1 MTSRKPRFVDPLSWD
16 ATVEERWVLSNV
28 RETLTGFRRAVASA
42 AAAEVQAF
50 AVAARVAR
58 AQMERS
64 GSDSEFA
71 FPWRAVAAELAVA
84 LRVPVGEV
92 EARMADAELL
102 EARLPQVRAA
112 LSAGRIT
119 RKHADVIREVA
130 QGLPDAVLG
139 EFLRRVVGFAEE
151 ATPRQLRVFASEL
164 AGVLHPVPVAEGQ
177 AAVRE
182 KRGTWTRALPGG
194 LGEFVMRDE
203 ASVIAAVA
211 DRLDQMARLVEADE
225 RRADREAQDAA
236 RDARDAADAAVGVTR
251 DGLGFRVD
259 REGNRIDQGAVRVPG
274 GAPDPVV
281 SAVDPERVVRDAGL
295 FSGRCAPGEREGAR
309 EAERVRVTRTQRR
322 ADLAGNLLLTG
333 APTGYPID
341 GDPERLAGVRG
352 TVTVTVPVTSLVGL
366 DDGPAM
372 LAGYGPVP
380 AETARRLA
388 RYAPG
393 WERIFQ
399 NPDTGALLTVDHYQ
413 PTAAIRRLVELRD
426 ECCRFPGCSRPA
438 PGCEK
443 DHVREYSRGGPTN
456 AENLEA
462 LCRPHHYLRHHT
474 RWSPRALEDGGIE
487 WTSPLGH
494 VYVTEPE
501 PRRRHHAIHDP
512 QPPPEPPP
520 F

>member
-1 MTSRKPRFVDPLSWD
+1 MDPLSWD
-16 ATVEERWVLSNV
+16 ATAQERVVLSNV

-42 AAAEVQAF
+42 AAAETQAY

-112 LSAGRIT
+112 LSEGRIT
-119 RKHADVIREVA
+119 RRHADVIREVA

-139 EFLRRVVGFAEE
+139 EFLGRVVGFAED
-151 ATPRQLRVFASEL
+151 ATLRQLRVFAGEL
-164 AGVLHPVPVAEGQ
+164 AAVLHPVPIAEAR

-203 ASVIAAVA
+203 AAVIAAVA
-211 DRLDQMARLVEADE
+211 DRLDRMARLVEADE
-225 RRADREAQDAA
+225 RRADREA
-236 RDARDAADAAVGVTR
+236 REARDAADAAAGVTR

-259 REGNRIDQGAVRVPG
+259 REGNRIDGDAVRVPG
-274 GAPDPVV
+274 GVPDPSVQN
-281 SAVDPERVVRDAGL
+281 DM
-295 FSGRCAPGEREGAR
+295 PGAA
-309 EAERVRVTRTQRR
+309 EAERVRVTRSQRR

-333 APTGYPID
+333 VPTGYPID
-341 GDPERLAGVRG
+341 GDPEWLAGIRG
-352 TVTVTVPVTSLVGL
+352 TVAVTIPVTSLVGL

-372 LAGYGPVP
+372 LAGYGPIP

-438 PGCEK
+438 GGCEK
-443 DHVREYSRGGPTN
+443 DHMREYSRGGPTN

-462 LCRPHHYLRHHT
+462 LCRRHHYLRHHT
-474 RWSPRALEDGGIE
+474 RWSPRALEDGAIE

-494 VYVTEPE
+494 VYVTVPE
-501 PRRRHHAIHDP
+501 PRRRHHAIHDAQPPP
-512 QPPPEPPP
+512 QPPP

>member
-84 LRVPVGEV
+84 LHVPVGEV
-92 EARMADAELL
+92 EARMAEAELL

-139 EFLRRVVGFAEE
+139 EFLGRVLGFAEE
-151 ATPRQLRVFASEL
+151 ATPRQLRVFANEL
-164 AGVLHPVPVAEGQ
+164 AAVLHPVPVAEGQ
-177 AAVRE
+177 AAARE

-236 RDARDAADAAVGVTR
+236 RLARDARDAADAAVGVTR

-274 GAPDPVV
+274 GDPDPVV
-281 SAVDPERVVRDAGL
+281 DPGLAVRDAGR
-295 FSGRCAPGEREGAR
+295 FSGRCARGEREGAR

-341 GDPERLAGVRG
+341 GDPDRLAGIRG
-352 TVTVTVPVTSLVGL
+352 TVAVTVPVTSLVGL

-413 PTAAIRRLVELRD
+413 P
-426 ECCRFPGCSRPA
+426 
-438 PGCEK
+438 
-443 DHVREYSRGGPTN
+443 
-456 AENLEA
+456 
-462 LCRPHHYLRHHT
+462 
-474 RWSPRALEDGGIE
+474 
-487 WTSPLGH
+487 
-494 VYVTEPE
+494 
-501 PRRRHHAIHDP
+501 
-512 QPPPEPPP
+512 
-520 F
+520 

>member
-84 LRVPVGEV
+84 LHVSVGEV
-92 EARMADAELL
+92 EARMAEAELL

-139 EFLRRVVGFAEE
+139 EFLRRVLGFAEE
-151 ATPRQLRVFASEL
+151 ATPRQLRVFANEL
-164 AGVLHPVPVAEGQ
+164 AAVLHPVPVAEAQ
-177 AAVRE
+177 AAARE

-225 RRADREAQDAA
+225 RRADREAQAA
-236 RDARDAADAAVGVTR
+236 RLARDAADAAVGVTR
-251 DGLGFRVD
+251 DGLGFRVG
-259 REGNRIDQGAVRVPG
+259 REGNRIDPGAVRVPG
-274 GAPDPVV
+274 GAPDP
-281 SAVDPERVVRDAGL
+281 AVDPERAVRDAGL
-295 FSGRCAPGEREGAR
+295 FPGRCAPGEREGAR

-322 ADLAGNLLLTG
+322 AGLAGNLLLTG

-341 GDPERLAGVRG
+341 GDPDRLAGVRG
-352 TVTVTVPVTSLVGL
+352 TVAVTVPVTSLVGL

-372 LAGYGPVP
+372 LAGDGPVP
-380 AETARRLA
+380 AATARRLA

-426 ECCRFPGCSRPA
+426 ECCRFRACQVV
-438 PGCEK
+438 C
-443 DHVREYSRGGPTN
+443 VRSWVLGVRG
-456 AENLEA
+456 
-462 LCRPHHYLRHHT
+462 
-474 RWSPRALEDGGIE
+474 RARCARG
-487 WTSPLGH
+487 
-494 VYVTEPE
+494 
-501 PRRRHHAIHDP
+501 RRGRVVRG
-512 QPPPEPPP
+512 
-520 F
+520 